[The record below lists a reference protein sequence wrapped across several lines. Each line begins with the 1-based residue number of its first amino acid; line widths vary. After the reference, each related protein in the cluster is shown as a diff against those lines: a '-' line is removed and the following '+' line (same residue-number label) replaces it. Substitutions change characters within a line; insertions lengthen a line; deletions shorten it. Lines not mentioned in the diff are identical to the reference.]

1 MGNSRMTVYSRQ
13 SEGYINVRIDSKYNE
28 ITYQAKL
35 DYSFELLDP
44 NNIIKRFNNTAAEM
58 LYITNIKSTEARGWG
73 IMRFE
78 CDLYE
83 LYLGVL
89 PTRARQAALE
99 EAYEY
104 GVDHHFHEDTY
115 LRKRLK
121 YFPDYMV
128 WGVKL
133 GNLETM
139 INSSQEGGV
148 IKL

>member
-1 MGNSRMTVYSRQ
+1 MQ
-13 SEGYINVRIDSKYNE
+13 
-28 ITYQAKL
+28 L
-35 DYSFELLDP
+35 DYSSELLDS
-44 NNIIKRFNNTAAEM
+44 NSIIKRFNNTAVEM
-58 LYITNIKSTEARGWG
+58 LYITNIKRRAQRWG

-83 LYLGVL
+83 LYPGVL

-128 WGVKL
+128 WGCQTRQFRD
-133 GNLETM
+133 ND
-139 INSSQEGGV
+139 
-148 IKL
+148 